1 MDKTYRS
8 YEPDQLLLLPPNLR
22 EWLPAGHLAYFVSD
36 VGDGLDL
43 SPIYRVYE
51 REARGYPPYHP
62 AMMVK
67 VLLYGYATGVRSSR
81 RLARACVEDV
91 AFRVL
96 AANTTPDFR
105 TLSEFRRRHL
115 EALSGLFQHVLRLCR
130 RAGLVKLGTVALD
143 STKVKANASKHKA
156 MSYARMERAE
166 RELEATV
173 QRILEEA
180 ERVDVEED
188 QRFGPDRRG
197 DELPGELADPVR
209 RLEKI
214 RAAKAA
220 LEQEATEHAERE
232 AAAARATLDAR
243 DQRVGKAKGRPPW
256 VPDPAQ
262 ARPAPKAQ
270 RNFTDPDSK
279 IMKGTDGFIQ
289 AYNAQAAVDAE
300 SQVIVAH
307 DVSNQPVDTEHLQPM
322 VEQVIARHRR
332 RPRRLLADA
341 GYCSEANLAY
351 LGQRGIEGY
360 VATERGR
367 HGEPRLPAPR
377 GRPPAGLSW
386 RERMAW
392 RLRTQRGQHY
402 YRQRMTTSEPVFG
415 QLKPAMGFRQFLLRG
430 GAKVRAEWALLC
442 TAFNLRKLWRAAYG

>member
-1 MDKTYRS
+1 MDKTYRP

-22 EWLPAGHLAYFVSD
+22 DWLPEGHLAYFVAD
-36 VGDGLDL
+36 VVDRLDL

-62 AMMVK
+62 ALMVK

-91 AFRVL
+91 GFRVL
-96 AANTTPDFR
+96 AANNTPDFR

-115 EALSGLFQHVLRLCR
+115 KALGELFQQVLQICR

-173 QRILEEA
+173 RRILEEA
-180 ERVDVEED
+180 ERVDREED
-188 QRFGPDRRG
+188 ERFGPHRRG
-197 DELPGELADPVR
+197 DELPEELADPVR

-214 RAAKAA
+214 REAKAA
-220 LEQEATEHAERE
+220 LEAEARE
-232 AAAARATLDAR
+232 AAAAKCQQWEASGGR
-243 DQRVGKAKGRPPW
+243 GRPPQAPEHAQP
-256 VPDPAQ
+256 VPS
-262 ARPAPKAQ
+262 AQ

-279 IMKGTDGFIQ
+279 IMKGSDGFIQ
-289 AYNAQAAVDAE
+289 AYNLQAAVDAS
-300 SQVIVAH
+300 SQVIVAY
-307 DVSNQPVDTEHLQPM
+307 DVSNQPADVEHLQPM
-322 VEQVIARHRR
+322 VKQVIARTRR

-341 GYCSEANLAY
+341 GYCSEENLAY
-351 LGQRGIEGY
+351 LHRRRIEGY
-360 VATERGR
+360 VATERVE
-367 HGEPRLPAPR
+367 HGEERPPAPR
-377 GRPPAGLSW
+377 GRPPKGLSC
-386 RERMAW
+386 RERMAR
-392 RLRTQRGQHY
+392 RLRTLRGRAI
-402 YRQRMTTSEPVFG
+402 YRLRMLTAEPVNG
-415 QLKPAMGFRQFLLRG
+415 QLKQAMGFRQFLLRG
-430 GAKVRAEWALLC
+430 LENVRGECSLLC

>member
-1 MDKTYRS
+1 MDKTYRP
-8 YEPDQLLLLPPNLR
+8 YDPDQLFLMPPSLR
-22 EWLPAGHLAYFVSD
+22 DWLPTGHLAYFVSD
-36 VGDGLDL
+36 VVDGLDL
-43 SPIYRVYE
+43 SPMYQVYE

-62 AMMVK
+62 ALMVK

-91 AFRVL
+91 AVRVL
-96 AANTTPDFR
+96 AANNTPDFR

-173 QRILEEA
+173 RRMLEEA
-180 ERVDVEED
+180 ERVDAEED

-197 DELPGELADPVR
+197 DELPEDLADPVR

-214 RAAKAA
+214 REAKAA
-220 LEQEATEHAERE
+220 LEAEVRQ
-232 AAAARATLDAR
+232 AAE
-243 DQRVGKAKGRPPW
+243 GKRQAWHDRGRQGRPPRGPEA
-256 VPDPAQ
+256 VC
-262 ARPAPKAQ
+262 PAPEAQ

-279 IMKGTDGFIQ
+279 IMKGPDGFIQ
-289 AYNAQAAVDAE
+289 AYNAQAVVDAE

-307 DVSNQPVDTEHLQPM
+307 DVSNQPSDVEHLEPM
-322 VEQVIARHRR
+322 VEQVIARMRR
-332 RPRRLLADA
+332 RPRRVLADA
-341 GYCSEANLAY
+341 GYCSEATLQY
-351 LGQRGIEGY
+351 LGQRRIEGY
-360 VATERGR
+360 VATERGH
-367 HGEPRLPAPR
+367 HGAPRLPAPR

-386 RERMAW
+386 RERMAR

-415 QLKPAMGFRQFLLRG
+415 QLKQAMGFRQFLLRG
-430 GAKVRAEWALLC
+430 GAKVRAEWALQC
-442 TAFNLRKLWRAAYG
+442 TAFNLRKLWNAAYG

>member
-1 MDKTYRS
+1 MDKTYRP
-8 YEPDQLLLLPPNLR
+8 YDPDQLFLLPPNLR
-22 EWLPAGHLAYFVSD
+22 DWLPPGHLAYFVSD
-36 VGDGLDL
+36 VVDGLDL
-43 SPIYRVYE
+43 SPIFQVYE

-62 AMMVK
+62 ALMVK
-67 VLLYGYATGVRSSR
+67 VVLYGYATGVRSSR

-91 AFRVL
+91 AVRVL
-96 AANTTPDFR
+96 AANNTPDFR

-115 EALSGLFQHVLRLCR
+115 RALSGLFQDVLRLCR
-130 RAGLVKLGTVALD
+130 QAGLVRLGTVALD

-173 QRILEEA
+173 RRILEEA
-180 ERVDVEED
+180 ERVDSEED
-188 QRFGPDRRG
+188 ERFGPDRRG
-197 DELPGELADPVR
+197 DELPEELADPGR

-214 RAAKAA
+214 REAKAA
-220 LEQEATEHAERE
+220 LEAEARQ
-232 AAAARATLDAR
+232 AAAATRQAWEDR
-243 DQRVGKAKGRPPW
+243 GGQGRPPRAPET
-256 VPDPAQ
+256 V
-262 ARPAPKAQ
+262 RPAPKTQ

-279 IMKGTDGFIQ
+279 IMKGADGFIQ
-289 AYNAQAAVDAE
+289 AYNAQAAVDVD

-307 DVSNQPVDTEHLQPM
+307 DVSNQPSDVEHLAPM
-322 VEQVIARHRR
+322 MEQVIARTRR
-332 RPRRLLADA
+332 RPRRVLADA
-341 GYCSEANLAY
+341 GYCSEATLAY

-386 RERMAW
+386 RERMAR

-402 YRQRMTTSEPVFG
+402 YRQRMLTSEPVFG
-415 QLKPAMGFRQFLLRG
+415 QLKQAMGFRQFLLRG

-442 TAFNLRKLWRAAYG
+442 TAFNLRKLWSAAYG